1 MPEGEVVQSK
11 KSFMGMPV
19 SSVFSIQTSGDIV
32 QPTVCRIGVP
42 IALFNRH
49 PLSLLPAIVAA
60 RSCWPALHL
69 ELRLGSYK
77 IHRAN
82 FSFII
87 GLRCRL
93 HEYVGHHLLHHGVSY
108 LLPIIVEVAPHRYRG
123 LMSLLGESDT
133 NRDSSGGCLCRRVQN
148 CCCSN

>member
-19 SSVFSIQTSGDIV
+19 SSVFSIQTSGDIM
-32 QPTVCRIGVP
+32 QPSVCRIGIP
-42 IALFNRH
+42 IAFFNRY

-60 RSCWPALHL
+60 RSCRASLQL
-69 ELRLGSYK
+69 ELRLWSYK

-82 FSFII
+82 FLLIL

-93 HEYVGHHLLHHGVSY
+93 PEYVGHHLLLHGLSY

-123 LMSLLGESDT
+123 LMSLLGECDT
-133 NRDSSGGCLCRRVQN
+133 DRDPSGGCLCRRIQN